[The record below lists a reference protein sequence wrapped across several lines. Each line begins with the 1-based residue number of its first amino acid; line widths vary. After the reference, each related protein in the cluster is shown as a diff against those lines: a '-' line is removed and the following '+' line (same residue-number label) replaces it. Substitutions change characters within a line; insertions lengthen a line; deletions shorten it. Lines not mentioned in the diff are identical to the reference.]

1 MNIAIYSR
9 VSTVIQAKKGL
20 SLDEQIR
27 KGIELCEKYGY
38 SYEIFKD
45 AGFSGNLSISERPGL
60 NDLFNR
66 LTDQDLKSK
75 SKSVKRI
82 DGVFATAIDRLSRN
96 EAHSFAIKSTLIQK
110 DIKYFEIGGEKDL
123 KDKTTNLMVGVEML
137 LANFERNRT
146 VERVLRGLEESVI
159 RGRVNSGSMQNYGYR
174 KGDDKLLIIDE
185 VEAVIVNEI
194 FEMSLKGMGVKRICN
209 ELNERGIPT
218 KRMVGDKVITM
229 QVRSKK
235 KDHFIW
241 RDAVVYRILTN
252 SIYKGERNFRGKKY
266 PSPIIVDPILFDSVQ
281 IELKRRKHFVN
292 TKNKHFYLLKGL
304 IICGK
309 CTGRYFGKKR
319 DDLSDNQYTCGSQ
332 RYKSEFCGNRGINI
346 DKLNDFVWKSLLKL
360 PEDLRIHSIDDKDKY
375 SSGILKKIKQL
386 EDKKFKN
393 DKAIEVFKRLV
404 LLGDST
410 FNEFE
415 KDVVIAVKE
424 NEKITDQIRLS
435 RLQLSKI
442 SNQETLINHLEE
454 KFDSLKN
461 IDINDADKQSLIRAY
476 VHTILIQWVPKIN
489 QHIISIDFVLD
500 NKSELMY
507 EKTIEV
513 KYNKSGWRFDEN
525 EIVYRFRKLT
535 HQVKVK
541 NEGQPNQRI
550 EISENQEG
558 FGMRLND
565 KNYKED

>member
-38 SYEIFKD
+38 SYEIFQD
-45 AGFSGNLSISERPGL
+45 AGLSGNLSISERPGL

-75 SKSVKRI
+75 SKSIKRI

-110 DIKYFEIGGEKDL
+110 DIKYFEIGGEKNL

-159 RGRVNSGSMQNYGYR
+159 RGRVNSGSMQNYGYG

-194 FEMSLKGMGVKRICN
+194 FVMSLKGMGVKRICN
-209 ELNERGIPT
+209 DLNARGIKT

-229 QVRSKK
+229 HVRSKK

-281 IELKRRKHFVN
+281 TELKRRKHFVN

-346 DKLNDFVWKSLLKL
+346 DKLNDFVWKSLLQL
-360 PEDLRIHSIDDKDKY
+360 PNDLRIYSIDDKDKY
-375 SSGILKKIKQL
+375 SKGILKKIKQL

-410 FNEFE
+410 YNEFE

-461 IDINDADKQSLIRAY
+461 IDVNDGDKQSLIRAY
-476 VHTILIQWVPKIN
+476 VHAILIKWVPKIN

-565 KNYKED
+565 KNYNED